1 MIENIEIE
9 RSITKTYRRKLWS
22 QFMKAITIYDLIQEG
37 DSICVCISGGKDSML
52 LAKCFQMLS
61 RFTEVPFT
69 VKFLVMDPGYNS
81 ANLEKIKENA
91 AHMQIPIV
99 IRESPIFDIVKDE
112 EKSPCYVCARM
123 RRGYLYRFARELG
136 CNKIALGHH
145 YDDVIE
151 TVLMNIL
158 YSGEIRTMMP
168 KLHAT
173 NFKGMQLIR
182 PLYLVKE
189 KDIIRWKNHCELDF
203 LNCAC
208 RFTEKME
215 EEKDADIKTSKRQEI
230 KELIE
235 HYRKINPVVDANI
248 FRSVAN
254 VNLDKVIEYYDEEHR
269 VNFLDTYDD
278 KAYKEE

>member
-1 MIENIEIE
+1 MIPNIDIE

-22 QFMKAITIYDLIQEG
+22 QFMKAITVYDLIQEG
-37 DSICVCISGGKDSML
+37 DCICVCISGGKDSML

-61 RFTEVPFT
+61 RFTEVAFT
-69 VKFLVMDPGYNS
+69 VKFLVMDPGYNK
-81 ANLEKIKENA
+81 ANLERIKENA

-99 IRESPIFDIVKDE
+99 IKESPIFDAVKDMN
-112 EKSPCYVCARM
+112 KNNCYICARM
-123 RRGYLYRFARELG
+123 RRGYLYRFAKEMG

-158 YSGEIRTMMP
+158 YAGEIRTMMP

-182 PLYLVKE
+182 PLYLIKE
-189 KDIIRWKNHCELDF
+189 EDIVRWKNHCELEF

-208 RFTEKME
+208 RFTEMIE
-215 EEKDADIKTSKRQEI
+215 EQKDVPIKTSKRQEI
-230 KELIE
+230 KELIA
-235 HYRKINPVVDANI
+235 HYRKINPVIDKNI

-269 VNFLDTYDD
+269 VNFLDKYDNLKD
-278 KAYKEE
+278 GE